1 VPWVNGR
8 TEAWNVFPLSEQP
21 TRRRTGNS
29 TREAMQQPPPYDVL
43 PPVSLGGVTPSG
55 PAPPDQVDSTREKPS
70 PTDRRHQPGRSNWA
84 TPEGGAR

>member
-1 VPWVNGR
+1 MPWVNGR

-43 PPVSLGGVTPSG
+43 APGVAGRGDALGPRPTGSG
-55 PAPPDQVDSTREKPS
+55 RQHAGEAFPHGSAAPA
-70 PTDRRHQPGRSNWA
+70 RSVELGH
-84 TPEGGAR
+84 P